1 MPRVHYLT
9 IRCPSG
15 CESWLVPRWL
25 QGHLDRCTGRPWV
38 DDLPDRAVIPAPLAG
53 ALLSV
58 LPRALVEEAER
69 PKVDRARRDRVA
81 LDFREGVTVRS
92 PVEGVRARKWLRVAV
107 AALETKGLSSVR
119 QALSPE
125 GFRALEREVVP
136 AGTDVVCPD
145 CGESSSA
152 RGLATH
158 RATNGACRWRRAAA
172 EVREAWAAG
181 WRDPY
186 SVEGAPLT
194 WAELV
199 GRVRWQRRL
208 VTVDFP
214 RWTAVLLKPDGIA
227 SSDQTAAR
235 ATG

>member
-9 IRCPSG
+9 IRCPTG
-15 CESWLVPRWL
+15 CESWLAPPWL
-25 QGHLDRCTGRPWV
+25 QGHLARCTGRPWV
-38 DDLPDRAVIPAPLAG
+38 DALPDRAVIPAPLAG

-58 LPRALVEEAER
+58 LPRAFVDDAER
-69 PKVDRARRDRVA
+69 PKVDRSRRDRVA

-107 AALETKGLSSVR
+107 AALESKGLSSVR

-125 GFRALEREVVP
+125 GFHALEQEVVSP
-136 AGTDVVCPD
+136 GSDVACPD
-145 CGESSSA
+145 CGESVSA
-152 RGLATH
+152 RGLAIH

-172 EVREAWAAG
+172 EVRTAWVTG

-194 WAELV
+194 WGELT
-199 GRVRWQRRL
+199 GRVCWQRRL

-214 RWTAVLLKPDGIA
+214 RWTAVLLKPDRA
-227 SSDQTAAR
+227 SV
-235 ATG
+235 